1 MGLLNILYQD
11 GDLVA
16 VNKPDGLLVHRSRQS
31 RDHVVVMQLVRDQL
45 NCFVYAVHRLDR
57 AAAGVLLFALS
68 PEMATMLI
76 EAFASRRIQKEYG
89 VVVRGL
95 APESGVEDS
104 PLRDPDTGEE
114 QAAVTEY
121 RRLGV
126 LHAGTE
132 PDGRPRVYSLLA
144 VFPHTGRT
152 HQIRR
157 HMKRIGY
164 PVIGDTRHGHG
175 EHNRFFR
182 EQYGVRRLLLFA
194 RRVTLDHPRTGAP
207 LTIEAPYPD
216 DWQSV
221 IARFL

>member
-1 MGLLNILYQD
+1 M
-11 GDLVA
+11 
-16 VNKPDGLLVHRSRQS
+16 
-31 RDHVVVMQLVRDQL
+31 
-45 NCFVYAVHRLDR
+45 YAVHRLDR

-68 PEMATMLI
+68 PEMATVLI
-76 EAFASRRIQKEYG
+76 EAFASRQIQKEYG

-157 HMKRIGY
+157 HMKRIGH

>member
-1 MGLLNILYQD
+1 
-11 GDLVA
+11 
-16 VNKPDGLLVHRSRQS
+16 
-31 RDHVVVMQLVRDQL
+31 
-45 NCFVYAVHRLDR
+45 
-57 AAAGVLLFALS
+57 
-68 PEMATMLI
+68 
-76 EAFASRRIQKEYG
+76 
-89 VVVRGL
+89 
-95 APESGVEDS
+95 
-104 PLRDPDTGEE
+104 
-114 QAAVTEY
+114 
-121 RRLGV
+121 
-126 LHAGTE
+126 
-132 PDGRPRVYSLLA
+132 

-157 HMKRIGY
+157 HMKRIGH

-194 RRVTLDHPRTGAP
+194 WRVTLGHPRTGAP